1 MEAFARISAMPFLDP
16 RKPYPITLADGTP
29 YCETVQLAAV
39 IDHPRMEIGDFS
51 YFTHSGTAEE
61 TAAIL
66 APYLYPFSQE
76 QLVIGRFVQI
86 AREAIIITS
95 SANHAM
101 SGVTTYPFRVFSP
114 DTISGYQDLPFHDTV
129 IGHDVWIG
137 HGATIMPGVT
147 IGSGAII
154 AARAVVTRHVPP
166 YSIVGG
172 NPARLIR
179 MRFTDEQIA
188 DLLTLAWWDWPLDRI
203 ERALPHLESG
213 DIAALKAF

>member
-1 MEAFARISAMPFLDP
+1 MPFLDP
-16 RKPYPITLADGTP
+16 RQPHPITLADGTS
-29 YCETVQLAAV
+29 YLQTVQLAAV
-39 IDHPRMEIGDFS
+39 IDHPRMEIGDYS
-51 YFTHSGTAEE
+51 YFTHSGRTEE
-61 TAAIL
+61 TATIL

-76 QLVIGRFVQI
+76 RLVIGRFVQI
-86 AREAIIITS
+86 AREAIVITS

-114 DTISGYQDLPFHDTV
+114 QTISGYQELPYRDTV

-147 IGSGAII
+147 IGPGAII
-154 AARAVVTRHVPP
+154 AARAVVTRDIPP

-172 NPARLIR
+172 NPATLIR
-179 MRFTDEQIA
+179 KRFTDARIK

-213 DIAALKAF
+213 DIAALKTG

>member
-1 MEAFARISAMPFLDP
+1 MPFLNP
-16 RKPYPITLADGTP
+16 RQAYPITLADGTP
-29 YCETVQLAAV
+29 YGETVQLAAV

-51 YFTHSGTAEE
+51 YFTHSGKADE

-76 QLVIGRFVQI
+76 RLVIGRFVQI

-114 DTISGYQDLPFHDTV
+114 ETIDGYQDLPFQDTV
-129 IGHDVWIG
+129 VGHDVWIG

-154 AARAVVTRHVPP
+154 AARAVVTRDVPP
-166 YSIVGG
+166 YAIVGG
-172 NPARLIR
+172 NPATVIR
-179 MRFTDEQIA
+179 MRFTDEEIA
-188 DLLTLAWWDWPLDRI
+188 VLLALAWWDWPLDKI

-213 DIAALKAF
+213 DIAALRQV

>member
-1 MEAFARISAMPFLDP
+1 MPFLDP
-16 RKPYPITLADGTP
+16 RKSYPITLADGTP
-29 YCETVQLAAV
+29 YRETVQLAAV

-51 YFTHSGTAEE
+51 YFTHSSTAEE

-76 QLVIGRFVQI
+76 QLMIGRFVQI

-154 AARAVVTRHVPP
+154 AARAIVTRDVPP
-166 YSIVGG
+166 YAIVGG

-188 DLLTLAWWDWPLDRI
+188 DLLTMAWWDWSLDRI

>member
-1 MEAFARISAMPFLDP
+1 MPFLDP
-16 RKPYPITLADGTP
+16 RQPYPITLADGTP
-29 YCETVQLAAV
+29 YRETVQLAAV
-39 IDHPRMEIGDFS
+39 IDHPRIEIGDFS
-51 YFTHSGTAEE
+51 YFTHSGEADE

-76 QLVIGRFVQI
+76 RLVIGRFVQI
-86 AREAIIITS
+86 AREAIFITS

-114 DTISGYQDLPFHDTV
+114 ETIGGYQDLPFRDTV
-129 IGHDVWIG
+129 VGHDVWIG

-147 IGSGAII
+147 IGAGAII
-154 AARAVVTRHVPP
+154 AARAVVTRDVPP
-166 YSIVGG
+166 YAIVGG

-179 MRFTDEQIA
+179 MRFTDEEIS
-188 DLLTLAWWDWPLDRI
+188 DLLALSWWDWQLDRI

-213 DIAALKAF
+213 DIAALRKS

>member
-1 MEAFARISAMPFLDP
+1 MPFLDP
-16 RKPYPITLADGTP
+16 RQSYPITLADGRP
-29 YCETVQLAAV
+29 YRETVQLAAV
-39 IDHPRMEIGDFS
+39 IDHPQMEIGDHS

-61 TAAIL
+61 TAATL

-76 QLVIGRFVQI
+76 RLVIGRFVQI

-101 SGVTTYPFRVFSP
+101 TGVTTYPFRVFSP
-114 DTISGYQDLPFHDTV
+114 ETIDGYQHLPFHDTV
-129 IGHDVWIG
+129 VGHDVWIG

-154 AARAVVTRHVPP
+154 AARAVVTRDVPP
-166 YSIVGG
+166 YAIVGG
-172 NPARLIR
+172 NPATVIR
-179 MRFTDEQIA
+179 QRFSDEAIT

-213 DIAALKAF
+213 DIAALKKV

>member
-1 MEAFARISAMPFLDP
+1 MPFLDP
-16 RKPYPITLADGTP
+16 RQAYPITLADGTP
-29 YCETVQLAAV
+29 YRETVQLAVV
-39 IDHPRMEIGDFS
+39 IHHPRMEIGDFS
-51 YFTHSGTAEE
+51 YFTHSGKVGE

-76 QLVIGRFVQI
+76 RLVIGRFVQI

-114 DTISGYQDLPFHDTV
+114 QTIGGYQDLPFQDTV
-129 IGHDVWIG
+129 VGHDVWIG

-154 AARAVVTRHVPP
+154 AARAVVTRDVPP
-166 YSIVGG
+166 YAIVGG
-172 NPARLIR
+172 NPATVIR
-179 MRFTDEQIA
+179 MRFTDEEIA
-188 DLLTLAWWDWPLDRI
+188 DLLALAWWDWPLDKI
-203 ERALPHLESG
+203 ERALPYLESG
-213 DIAALKAF
+213 DIAALSQV

>member
-1 MEAFARISAMPFLDP
+1 MPFLDP

-29 YCETVQLAAV
+29 YRETIQLAVV

-51 YFTHSGTAEE
+51 YFTHPGPAEE

-76 QLVIGRFVQI
+76 RLVIGRFVQI
-86 AREAIIITS
+86 AREALIITS

-101 SGVTTYPFRVFSP
+101 AGVTTFPFRVFSP
-114 DTISGYQDLPFHDTV
+114 EIINGYQDLPFRDTV

-147 IGSGAII
+147 IGAGAII
-154 AARAVVTRHVPP
+154 AARTVVTRDVPP
-166 YSIVGG
+166 YAIVGG
-172 NPARLIR
+172 NPATVIR
-179 MRFTDEQIA
+179 KRFTDEQMA
-188 DLLTLAWWDWPLDRI
+188 DLLALAWWDWPLDKI

-213 DIAALKAF
+213 DIAALRAV

>member
-1 MEAFARISAMPFLDP
+1 MPILDP

-29 YCETVQLAAV
+29 YRETVQLAAV

-51 YFTHSGTAEE
+51 YFTHSGKADE
-61 TAAIL
+61 TAATL

-76 QLVIGRFVQI
+76 RLVIGRFVQI

-114 DTISGYQDLPFHDTV
+114 DTIAGYQDLPFQDTI

-154 AARAVVTRHVPP
+154 AARAVVTRDVPP
-166 YSIVGG
+166 YAIVGG
-172 NPARLIR
+172 NPATVIR
-179 MRFTDEQIA
+179 KRFADEEIA
-188 DLLTLAWWDWPLDRI
+188 GLLALAWWDWPLDKI

-213 DIAALKAF
+213 DMAALKAV

>member
-1 MEAFARISAMPFLDP
+1 MPFLDP
-16 RKPYPITLADGTP
+16 RQPYPITLADGTP
-29 YCETVQLAAV
+29 YRETVQLAAV

-51 YFTHSGTAEE
+51 YFTHSGKAEE
-61 TAAIL
+61 TAAAL

-76 QLVIGRFVQI
+76 RLVIGRFVQI
-86 AREAIIITS
+86 AHEAIFITS

-114 DTISGYQDLPFHDTV
+114 DTIGGYQDLPFQDTI

-154 AARAVVTRHVPP
+154 AARAVVTRDVPP

-172 NPARLIR
+172 NPATVIR
-179 MRFTDEQIA
+179 KRFTDEEIA
-188 DLLTLAWWDWPLDRI
+188 DLLALAWWDWPLDRI
-203 ERALPHLESG
+203 ELALPHLESG
-213 DIAALKAF
+213 DIAALRQI

>member
-1 MEAFARISAMPFLDP
+1 MPFLDP
-16 RKPYPITLADGTP
+16 RQPYPITLADGTP
-29 YCETVQLAAV
+29 YRETVQLAAV

-61 TAAIL
+61 TAAAL

-76 QLVIGRFVQI
+76 RLVIGRFVQI
-86 AREAIIITS
+86 AREAIVITS

-114 DTISGYQDLPFHDTV
+114 DTIGGYQDLPFQDTI

-147 IGSGAII
+147 IRSGAII
-154 AARAVVTRHVPP
+154 AARAVVTRDVPA
-166 YSIVGG
+166 YTIVGG
-172 NPARLIR
+172 NPATVIR
-179 MRFTDEQIA
+179 KRFTDEEIA
-188 DLLTLAWWDWPLDRI
+188 DLLTLAWWDWPLDNI

-213 DIAALKAF
+213 DIAALKQV

>member
-1 MEAFARISAMPFLDP
+1 MPFLDP
-16 RKPYPITLADGTP
+16 RQPYRITLADGTP
-29 YCETVQLAAV
+29 YRETVQLAAV

-51 YFTHSGTAEE
+51 YFTHPGEADE

-76 QLVIGRFVQI
+76 RLVIGRFVQI
-86 AREAIIITS
+86 AREAIFITS

-114 DTISGYQDLPFHDTV
+114 DTIAGHQDLPFQDTI
-129 IGHDVWIG
+129 IGHDIWIG

-154 AARAVVTRHVPP
+154 AARAVVTRDVTP
-166 YSIVGG
+166 YAIVGG
-172 NPARLIR
+172 NPATVIR
-179 MRFTDEQIA
+179 KRFTDEEIA
-188 DLLTLAWWDWPLDRI
+188 DLLALAWWDWPLDRI
-203 ERALPHLESG
+203 ELALPHLESG
-213 DIAALKAF
+213 DIAALRQI

>member
-1 MEAFARISAMPFLDP
+1 MPFLDP

-29 YCETVQLAAV
+29 YRETVQLAAV
-39 IDHPRMEIGDFS
+39 IDHPRMAIGDFS

-76 QLVIGRFVQI
+76 RLVIGRFVQI

-114 DTISGYQDLPFHDTV
+114 ETIDGYKDLPFQDTV
-129 IGHDVWIG
+129 VGHDVWIG
-137 HGATIMPGVT
+137 HGATIMSGVT

-154 AARAVVTRHVPP
+154 AARAVVTRDVPP
-166 YSIVGG
+166 YAIVGG
-172 NPARLIR
+172 NPAAVIR
-179 MRFTDEQIA
+179 MRFTDEEIA
-188 DLLTLAWWDWPLDRI
+188 DLLALAWWDWPLDKI
-203 ERALPHLESG
+203 ERALPYLESG
-213 DIAALKAF
+213 DIAALSQV

>member
-1 MEAFARISAMPFLDP
+1 MPFLDP
-16 RKPYPITLADGTP
+16 RQAYPITLADGTP
-29 YCETVQLAAV
+29 YRETVQLAAV

-51 YFTHSGTAEE
+51 YFTHSGKVDE

-76 QLVIGRFVQI
+76 RLVIGRFVQI
-86 AREAIIITS
+86 APEAIIITS

-114 DTISGYQDLPFHDTV
+114 ETIGGYQDLPFQDTV
-129 IGHDVWIG
+129 VGHDVWIG

-154 AARAVVTRHVPP
+154 AARAVVTRDVPP
-166 YSIVGG
+166 YAIVGG
-172 NPARLIR
+172 NPATVIR
-179 MRFTDEQIA
+179 MRFTDEEIA
-188 DLLTLAWWDWPLDRI
+188 DLLALAWWDWPLDKI

-213 DIAALKAF
+213 DIAALRQV

>member
-1 MEAFARISAMPFLDP
+1 MPFLDP
-16 RKPYPITLADGTP
+16 RQAYPITLADGTP
-29 YCETVQLAAV
+29 YRETVQLAAV

-51 YFTHSGTAEE
+51 YFTHSGRVEE
-61 TAAIL
+61 TAAML
-66 APYLYPFSQE
+66 APYLYLFSQE
-76 QLVIGRFVQI
+76 RLVIGRFVQI

-114 DTISGYQDLPFHDTV
+114 ETIDGYQDLPFHDTV
-129 IGHDVWIG
+129 VGHDVWIG

-154 AARAVVTRHVPP
+154 AARAIVTRDVPP
-166 YSIVGG
+166 YAIVGG
-172 NPARLIR
+172 NQATVIR
-179 MRFTDEQIA
+179 MRFTDEEIA
-188 DLLTLAWWDWPLDRI
+188 DLLALAWWDWPLDKI

-213 DIAALKAF
+213 DIAALRQV

>member
-1 MEAFARISAMPFLDP
+1 MPFLDP
-16 RKPYPITLADGTP
+16 RQPHPITLADGTP
-29 YCETVQLAAV
+29 YRETVQLAAV
-39 IDHPRMEIGDFS
+39 IAHPRMEVGDFS
-51 YFTHSGTAEE
+51 YFTHSGRAEE
-61 TAAIL
+61 TAQIL

-76 QLVIGRFVQI
+76 RLVIGRFVQI

-101 SGVTTYPFRVFSP
+101 TGVTTYPFRVCSP
-114 DTISGYQDLPFHDTV
+114 ETIDSYQDLPFHDTV
-129 IGHDVWIG
+129 VGNDVWIG

-154 AARAVVTRHVPP
+154 AARAVVTRDVPP
-166 YSIVGG
+166 YAIVGG
-172 NPARLIR
+172 NPATVIR
-179 MRFTDEQIA
+179 MRFTDEEIT

-213 DIAALKAF
+213 DIAALKKV

>member
-1 MEAFARISAMPFLDP
+1 MPFLDP
-16 RKPYPITLADGTP
+16 RQPYPITLADGTP
-29 YCETVQLAAV
+29 YRETVQLAAV
-39 IDHPRMEIGDFS
+39 IDHPRMEIGEFS

-61 TAAIL
+61 TAAAL

-76 QLVIGRFVQI
+76 RLVIGRFVQI
-86 AREAIIITS
+86 AREAIFITS

-114 DTISGYQDLPFHDTV
+114 DTIDGYQDLPFLDTI

-137 HGATIMPGVT
+137 HSATIMPGVT

-154 AARAVVTRHVPP
+154 AARAVVTRDVPP

-172 NPARLIR
+172 NRQP
-179 MRFTDEQIA
+179 
-188 DLLTLAWWDWPLDRI
+188 
-203 ERALPHLESG
+203 
-213 DIAALKAF
+213 

>member
-1 MEAFARISAMPFLDP
+1 MPFLDP
-16 RKPYPITLADGTP
+16 RQPFPITLACGTP
-29 YCETVQLAAV
+29 YRETVQLASV

-51 YFTHSGTAEE
+51 YFTHSRTVEE

-76 QLVIGRFVQI
+76 RLVIGRFVQI
-86 AREAIIITS
+86 AREAILITS

-114 DTISGYQDLPFHDTV
+114 DTIKGYQDLPFQDTIV
-129 IGHDVWIG
+129 GHDVWIG

-154 AARAVVTRHVPP
+154 AARAVVTRDVPA
-166 YSIVGG
+166 YTIVGG
-172 NPARLIR
+172 NPATVLRQ
-179 MRFTDEQIA
+179 RFTDEKIA
-188 DLLTLAWWDWPLDRI
+188 DLLALAWWDWPVDKI

-213 DIAALKAF
+213 DIAALRQV

>member
-1 MEAFARISAMPFLDP
+1 MEAFARISTMPFLDP
-16 RKPYPITLADGTP
+16 RKSYPITLADGTP
-29 YCETVQLAAV
+29 YRDTVQLAAV

-76 QLVIGRFVQI
+76 QLMIGRFVQI

-137 HGATIMPGVT
+137 HGATIMPGVA

-154 AARAVVTRHVPP
+154 AARAVVTRDVPP
-166 YSIVGG
+166 YAIVGG
-172 NPARLIR
+172 NPATVIR
-179 MRFTDEQIA
+179 MRFTDEEIE
-188 DLLTLAWWDWPLDRI
+188 DLLTLAWWYWSLDRI

-213 DIAALKAF
+213 DIAALKAV

>member
-1 MEAFARISAMPFLDP
+1 MPILDP

-29 YCETVQLAAV
+29 YRETVQLAAV

-51 YFTHSGTAEE
+51 YFTHSGKADE
-61 TAAIL
+61 TAATL

-76 QLVIGRFVQI
+76 RLVIGRFVQI

-114 DTISGYQDLPFHDTV
+114 DTIAGYQDLPFQDTI

-137 HGATIMPGVT
+137 HGATIMPGIT

-154 AARAVVTRHVPP
+154 AARAVVTRDVPP
-166 YSIVGG
+166 YAIVGG
-172 NPARLIR
+172 NPATVIR
-179 MRFTDEQIA
+179 QRFTDEQIA
-188 DLLTLAWWDWPLDRI
+188 DLLALAWWDWPLEKI
-203 ERALPHLESG
+203 ECALPHLESG
-213 DIAALKAF
+213 DIAALKAV

>member
-1 MEAFARISAMPFLDP
+1 MPILDP

-29 YCETVQLAAV
+29 YRETVQLAAV

-51 YFTHSGTAEE
+51 YFTHSGKADE
-61 TAAIL
+61 TAATL

-76 QLVIGRFVQI
+76 RLVIGRFVQI
-86 AREAIIITS
+86 AREAIVITS

-114 DTISGYQDLPFHDTV
+114 DTIGGYQDLPFHDTI

-154 AARAVVTRHVPP
+154 AARAVVTRDVPP

-172 NPARLIR
+172 NPATVIR
-179 MRFTDEQIA
+179 KRFTDKEIA
-188 DLLTLAWWDWPLDRI
+188 DLLTLAWWDWPLNRI

-213 DIAALKAF
+213 DIAALKQV